1 MRGIMNHP
9 EVLTHDQIDR
19 FAEHDVAKISDA
31 MGKYGTLRSDVKPLS
46 DDMRICGPAITV
58 KTTPGT
64 TSWVETLRDVLTAGD
79 VVVVDGGELN
89 DFLFADGTVYEALQ
103 AQGAAGLVVSGAV
116 CDAERAKEL
125 RFPVFASGISLRRI
139 DNRLRST
146 CVDQPLAISGMIV
159 DPGDLIV
166 GDSDGVVAV
175 PSFDVD
181 RVAALADAQLEKELH
196 NKSILET
203 GVSPRQYYGFNEK
216 MAKWRDPAEL
226 R

>member
-64 TSWVETLRDVLTAGD
+64 TSW
-79 VVVVDGGELN
+79 DGGELN
-89 DFLFADGTVYEALQ
+89 EFLFADGTVYEALQ